1 MKVWE
6 FGKEDNAQVL
16 ERYALSME
24 RIEDIRK
31 ERTVEEPYR
40 HFFVQM
46 AEFSCLLKAFME
58 KLQSGELEKAELSVL
73 QDWNKRLYQDILPE
87 NYGKSYGNPAYAAAQ
102 LGLEMGQL
110 LSFLYAEIRCN
121 ITWAYE
127 GRLLPITAAN
137 EALIEIYNLF
147 EEGLP
152 RAQEVRDVLYWYV
165 SDYADQTVS
174 HWIKDRL
181 NSEIGRAHV

>member
-46 AEFSCLLKAFME
+46 A
-58 KLQSGELEKAELSVL
+58 
-73 QDWNKRLYQDILPE
+73 
-87 NYGKSYGNPAYAAAQ
+87 
-102 LGLEMGQL
+102 
-110 LSFLYAEIRCN
+110 
-121 ITWAYE
+121 
-127 GRLLPITAAN
+127 
-137 EALIEIYNLF
+137 
-147 EEGLP
+147 
-152 RAQEVRDVLYWYV
+152 
-165 SDYADQTVS
+165 
-174 HWIKDRL
+174 
-181 NSEIGRAHV
+181 